1 MANPKPSR
9 LSIGWLIV
17 TYDLRDAGRFS
28 FQRRPTP
35 VPGDL
40 RISWRVALILT
51 MLGCSRSNRA
61 SLAKLHILNDAV
73 RPEHHIRSSDAAYDV
88 EEDVYRDFRVEPA
101 FARAIDFVVG
111 ERFAIWTKASGR
123 AALQLTAAGIAAA
136 RSVSALDDTLVIER
150 TIILKLARSTTE
162 NAIAGLLGERRRR

>member
-1 MANPKPSR
+1 M
-9 LSIGWLIV
+9 
-17 TYDLRDAGRFS
+17 TDLELAHRSFS

-40 RISWRVALILT
+40 RIAWRVALILV

-73 RPEHHIRSSDAAYDV
+73 RSDQHSHLKSALASAQRYLPWS
-88 EEDVYRDFRVEPA
+88 FRVEPA

-111 ERFAIWTKASGR
+111 EKFATWTKATGK
-123 AALQLTAAGIAAA
+123 ATLQLTRVGVEAME
-136 RSVSALDDTLVIER
+136 SVLGLEVALVTER
-150 TIILKLARSTTE
+150 AIISDLAKAITETTVT
-162 NAIAGLLGERRRR
+162 NLLGKGRGV

>member
-1 MANPKPSR
+1 MPDILPSER
-9 LSIGWLIV
+9 
-17 TYDLRDAGRFS
+17 RFS

-40 RISWRVALILT
+40 RIIWRVALILT

-73 RPEHHIRSSDAAYDV
+73 RSDQHQGLKAAISGAQREV
-88 EEDVYRDFRVEPA
+88 HWSFRVEPA

-111 ERFAIWTKASGR
+111 EKFATWTKATGR
-123 AALQLTAAGIAAA
+123 TALQLTKEGVAVAKA
-136 RSVSALDDTLVIER
+136 VMMLDDTLVSER
-150 TIILKLARSTTE
+150 AIVSELAKLITE
-162 NAIAGLLGERRRR
+162 GAVADLLGEGRKA

>member
-1 MANPKPSR
+1 MPELG
-9 LSIGWLIV
+9 LSH
-17 TYDLRDAGRFS
+17 RRFS

-40 RISWRVALILT
+40 RIAWRVALILV

-73 RPEHHIRSSDAAYDV
+73 RSDQHDQLKAALGGTH
-88 EEDVYRDFRVEPA
+88 RDLPWSFRVEPA

-111 ERFAIWTKASGR
+111 EKLATWTKVTGR
-123 AALQLTAAGIAAA
+123 AALQLTTVGMKAAEAVMGIEDALVTERAI
-136 RSVSALDDTLVIER
+136 VSGLAKAITETTVATLLD
-150 TIILKLARSTTE
+150 K
-162 NAIAGLLGERRRR
+162 GRRRA

>member
-1 MANPKPSR
+1 
-9 LSIGWLIV
+9 V
-17 TYDLRDAGRFS
+17 YDLELAHRRFS

-40 RISWRVALILT
+40 RIAWRVALILV

-73 RPEHHIRSSDAAYDV
+73 RSDQHGRLKAALAGALLDLPWS
-88 EEDVYRDFRVEPA
+88 FRVEPA

-111 ERFAIWTKASGR
+111 EKLAKWTKVTGR
-123 AALQLTAAGIAAA
+123 AALQLTKVGVEAAKGVIGLEDALVTE
-136 RSVSALDDTLVIER
+136 RPIVSDLAKEITER
-150 TIILKLARSTTE
+150 
-162 NAIAGLLGERRRR
+162 AIANLLGEGRRE